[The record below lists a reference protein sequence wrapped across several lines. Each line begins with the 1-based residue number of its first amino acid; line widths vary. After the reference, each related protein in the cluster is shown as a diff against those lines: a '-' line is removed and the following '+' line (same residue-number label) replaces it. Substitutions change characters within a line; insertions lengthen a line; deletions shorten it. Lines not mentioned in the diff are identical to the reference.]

1 MKQKTNAERRAIVDE
16 WGQSRENE
24 ERFCRRKGISPGSLK
39 RWTARFGDE
48 VTTSFLPVTMIAKE
62 SGAAGHESTCR
73 ILVGSHIV
81 IECSESS
88 SEQSIEKALRAAVA
102 ACSPNSER

>member
-1 MKQKTNAERRAIVDE
+1 
-16 WGQSRENE
+16 
-24 ERFCRRKGISPGSLK
+24 
-39 RWTARFGDE
+39 
-48 VTTSFLPVTMIAKE
+48 MIAKE